1 MSNRPP
7 GWGPPQPPGWPP
19 QPPQQPG
26 WPPEPPLYPP
36 PRRGGGSLV
45 GGLFAGIGAL
55 ALLFGL
61 SVALA
66 SIRWVPGFIG
76 VLLFLGYVAGAI
88 VLTVRPAT
96 MRFGAGLLIAI
107 GAWILI
113 GAGLCVAAL
122 FVMPALIG

>member
-1 MSNRPP
+1 MSDRPP
-7 GWGPPQPPGWPP
+7 GWGPPSYPPPRQPGWPP
-19 QPPQQPG
+19 QPPS
-26 WPPEPPLYPP
+26 YPP
-36 PRRGGGSLV
+36 PRRGGGSIV

-61 SVALA
+61 SMALT
-66 SIRWVPGFIG
+66 SIRWVPGYIG
-76 VLLFLGYVAGAI
+76 FLLFLGYVAGAI

-96 MRFGAGLLIAI
+96 MRFGTGLLIAI

-122 FVMPALIG
+122 MVMPALIG

>member
-1 MSNRPP
+1 M
-7 GWGPPQPPGWPP
+7 
-19 QPPQQPG
+19 
-26 WPPEPPLYPP
+26 
-36 PRRGGGSLV
+36 

-61 SVALA
+61 SVALT

-76 VLLFLGYVAGAI
+76 FLLFLGYVAGAI

-113 GAGLCVAAL
+113 GAGLCVAVL